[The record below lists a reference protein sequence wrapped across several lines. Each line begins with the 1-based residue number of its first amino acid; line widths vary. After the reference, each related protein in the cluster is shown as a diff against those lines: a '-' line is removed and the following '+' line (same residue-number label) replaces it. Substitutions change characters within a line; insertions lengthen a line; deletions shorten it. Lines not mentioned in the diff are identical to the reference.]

1 MLLRLVIHMNNII
14 NGKIYRVKNFSE
26 CNFDSLQNN
35 KTKNNKSGFVDVL
48 KNEIEKKD
56 CFKISN
62 HAKQRLD
69 QRNIRLTK
77 EDMNKINE
85 GINKAKDKGSK
96 DCLILYKNLALITSI
111 KNRTIITAVD
121 KENSKEN
128 VFTNIDSV
136 VLL

>member
-1 MLLRLVIHMNNII
+1 MNSII
-14 NGKIYRVKNFSE
+14 NGKIYRVKNFGE
-26 CNFDSLQNN
+26 CDVVS
-35 KTKNNKSGFVDVL
+35 TKKSNHIQCNKSGFRYVFQQ
-48 KNEIEKKD
+48 EINKKD
-56 CFKISN
+56 SFKISN
-62 HAKQRLD
+62 HAKQRLE
-69 QRNIRLTK
+69 QRNINLTK

-85 GINKAKDKGSK
+85 GINKANNKGAK

-121 KENSKEN
+121 KNNSKEN